1 MNKKLLS
8 ILGAIIGLIVVLIFA
23 GIGGQV
29 GKEVGK
35 AAFIPSKP
43 SQKEIE
49 AKLIEGFEKGA
60 KQVNAT
66 APTMVD
72 EDTRM
77 DKATVGP
84 GARVTYHYTFPKY
97 SSRDVDSG
105 WIISNLRPVV
115 KSNVCVSKDMKPS
128 LQYGGVYS
136 FSYSGSD
143 GVHIASFQVDRNDC
157 GFPKITP

>member
-1 MNKKLLS
+1 MLKKVLS
-8 ILGAIIGLIVVLIFA
+8 GLGFIAVLIA
-23 GIGGQV
+23 MAIGGQI

-35 AAFIPSKP
+35 TAFTPSKP
-43 SQKEIE
+43 SQKEID
-49 AKLIEGFEKGA
+49 AVLIEGFEKAA

-66 APTMVD
+66 TPTMID

-97 SSRDVDSG
+97 SSRDVDSE

-115 KSNVCVSKDMKPS
+115 KSNVCASEEMKPS

-143 GVHIASFQVDRNDC
+143 GVHIASFQLDRNDC

>member
-1 MNKKLLS
+1 MLKKVLS
-8 ILGAIIGLIVVLIFA
+8 VLGFIAVLIA
-23 GIGGQV
+23 MAIGGQI

-35 AAFIPSKP
+35 EAFTQSKP

-49 AKLIEGFEKGA
+49 AVLIEGFEKAA

-66 APTMVD
+66 TPTMVD

-84 GARVTYHYTFPKY
+84 GARVNYHYTFPKY
-97 SSRDVDSG
+97 SSMDVDSG

-115 KSNVCVSKDMKPS
+115 KSNVCANKKMKPS

>member
-1 MNKKLLS
+1 MLKKVLS
-8 ILGAIIGLIVVLIFA
+8 VLGFIVILIAMAIGSQI
-23 GIGGQV
+23 

-35 AAFIPSKP
+35 ATFTPSKP

-49 AKLIEGFEKGA
+49 AKLIEGFEKA
-60 KQVNAT
+60 VKQVNAS

-97 SSRDVDSG
+97 SSRDIDSG
-105 WIISNLRPVV
+105 WIISNLQPVV
-115 KSNVCVSKDMKPS
+115 KSKVCSSEEMKPS
-128 LQYGGVYS
+128 LQFGGVYS

-143 GVHIASFQVDRNDC
+143 GVRIASFEVDGNDC

>member
-1 MNKKLLS
+1 MLKKVLS
-8 ILGAIIGLIVVLIFA
+8 VLGFIAVLIA
-23 GIGGQV
+23 MATGGQI

-35 AAFIPSKP
+35 AAFTPSKP

-49 AKLIEGFEKGA
+49 AKLIEGFEKVA
-60 KQVNAT
+60 KQVNAGT
-66 APTMVD
+66 PTMVD

-84 GARVTYHYTFPKY
+84 GVRITYHYTFPKY
-97 SSRDVDSG
+97 SSIDVDSE

-115 KSNVCVSKDMKPS
+115 KSKVCASKEMKPS

-143 GVHIASFQVDRNDC
+143 GVRIAKFQVDRNDC